1 MENRPK
7 MSRADRAKQFMP
19 FDALK
24 GFREALQEKERIVVP
39 KAEIPDDAAEA
50 VDHMFHSISQGDM
63 AAVTYYHNGEY
74 VRVTGIIS
82 KLDMQKKKLS
92 IVNTEILFSDIYEI
106 QKE

>member
-1 MENRPK
+1 MIGAFGY
-7 MSRADRAKQFMP
+7 ADRAKQFIP

-24 GFREALQEKERIVVP
+24 GFWKALQEKERIVVP

-50 VDHMFHSISQGDM
+50 VDHMLHSISQDDM

-74 VRVTGIIS
+74 VRATGIIS
-82 KLDMQKKKLS
+82 KIDMQKKKLS